1 MDSICVN
8 IAPDSIYHIRATA
21 TRCGSD
27 WNVAVCGGSAHH
39 VGAVALAVYEPVR
52 DSATVST
59 LSVYTHRD
67 DRVASRMAKELSRT
81 LKCTVCV
88 SAGIHI
94 DHVVSLEVDDEEIT
108 QRMSGRRVCTKCGAP

>member
-8 IAPDSIYHIRATA
+8 IASDTIYHITATA

-59 LSVYTHRD
+59 LTVFTHRD
-67 DRVASRMAKELSRT
+67 DHVASRMAKELSRA

-94 DHVVSLEVDDEEIT
+94 DDADTAQLDMLQTNCAACCQELIKQLT
-108 QRMSGRRVCTKCGAP
+108 R

>member
-1 MDSICVN
+1 MDSIRVN
-8 IAPDSIYHIRATA
+8 IAPNSIYHITATA

-52 DSATVST
+52 NSATVST
-59 LSVYTHRD
+59 LTVFTHRD
-67 DRVASRMAKELSRT
+67 DQVAAAMAKELSRV

-94 DHVVSLEVDDEEIT
+94 DDADTAQLDILQANCAACFRELIAQLT
-108 QRMSGRRVCTKCGAP
+108 R